1 MSAEPEFALVPIDT
15 LHAHEQIDLADI
27 DVLIADLTAR
37 GVFTVPIWVAR
48 GSMVILNGH
57 HRVAALRRLGATR
70 VPAWILD
77 YDSDHVRLELW
88 RPGTS
93 ITKSEVIRRG
103 LGGQLFPPKTTRH
116 VIDEELPAHPTPLAE
131 LLDGRAPSR

>member
-1 MSAEPEFALVPIDT
+1 MSVEPEFALVPIDS
-15 LHAHEQIDLADI
+15 LRAHEEIDLADI
-27 DVLIADLTAR
+27 DALIADLTAR
-37 GVFTVPIWVAR
+37 GVFTVPIWIAR

-77 YDSDHVRLELW
+77 YESNRVRLELW
-88 RPGTS
+88 RPGAS
-93 ITKSEVIRRG
+93 ISKSEVIRRG
-103 LGGQLFPPKTTRH
+103 LEGRLFPPKTTRH
-116 VIDEELPAHPTPLAE
+116 VIDGELPHHPTPLAA